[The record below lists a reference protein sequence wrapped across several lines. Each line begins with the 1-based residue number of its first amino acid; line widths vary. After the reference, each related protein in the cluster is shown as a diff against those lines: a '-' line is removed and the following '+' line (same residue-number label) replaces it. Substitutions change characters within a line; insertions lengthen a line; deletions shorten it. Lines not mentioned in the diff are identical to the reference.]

1 MIRMTG
7 YKGSVN
13 HHTANFD
20 ASINRSLQGRK
31 PVQGFYYFCRLNHDM
46 KKPILTRISDFFSLV
61 KIAHTVFS
69 LPFALIGFFLA
80 LKATNEPFSLQP
92 LLLILLCVLFA
103 RNAAMGFNRYAD
115 RDIDK
120 KNPRTALREIPNNV
134 IKPGSALIFVIVN
147 ALLFMVASYFLNI
160 LCFFLSPA
168 ALLVI
173 LGYSITKRFTAL
185 SHVVLGLGLALAPIG
200 AYIAITARFDLLPV
214 LYSFVVVFWVSGF
227 DILYA
232 LQDIDFDKSQKL
244 RSLPVALGKKNA
256 LILSAALHACSIF
269 LVVTA
274 GFYGRFGHYYWIGS
288 AIFSI
293 LLVYEH
299 FLVKPADISR
309 VNLAFATM
317 NGMASVIFACF
328 VIADLYLK

>member
-1 MIRMTG
+1 
-7 YKGSVN
+7 
-13 HHTANFD
+13 
-20 ASINRSLQGRK
+20 
-31 PVQGFYYFCRLNHDM
+31 
-46 KKPILTRISDFFSLV
+46 
-61 KIAHTVFS
+61 

-80 LKATNEPFSLQP
+80 LRVSHEPFNIQP
-92 LLLILLCVLFA
+92 LLLILLCVFFA

-115 RDIDK
+115 REIDK
-120 KNPRTALREIPNNV
+120 KNPRTALREIPSNI
-134 IKPGSALIFVIVN
+134 IKPGSAMIFVIVN
-147 ALLFMVASYFLNI
+147 ALLFIVTSYFLNI
-160 LCFFLSPA
+160 LCFFLSPV
-168 ALLVI
+168 ALIVI
-173 LGYSITKRFTAL
+173 LGYSLTKRFTAL
-185 SHVVLGLGLALAPIG
+185 SHVVLGLGLSLAPIG

-214 LYSFVVVFWVSGF
+214 IYSFVVVFWVSGF

-256 LILSAALHACSIF
+256 LILSAVLHACSII
-269 LVVTA
+269 LVIAA
-274 GFYGRFGHYYWIGS
+274 GFYGSFGYYYWIGS
-288 AIFSI
+288 TIFSL

-328 VIADLYLK
+328 VIADIYLK